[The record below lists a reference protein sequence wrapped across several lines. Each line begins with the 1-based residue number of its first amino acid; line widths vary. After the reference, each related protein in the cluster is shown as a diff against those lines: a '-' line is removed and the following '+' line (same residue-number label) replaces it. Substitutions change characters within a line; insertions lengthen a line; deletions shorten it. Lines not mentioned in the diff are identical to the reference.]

1 MSNQDQY
8 GGKGQ
13 GGGADPNDD
22 WDSLTDEQKMQRKQ
36 PYIDQD
42 QQGGSGKPG
51 EGQRMDLGD
60 DFDSL
65 SDDQKIARKQEYAQR
80 DPGQYGSQED
90 DQGGSG
96 GGKY

>member
-8 GGKGQ
+8 GKSQ
-13 GGGADPNDD
+13 GGQADPNDD

-42 QQGGSGKPG
+42 DQGDGSGKPG
-51 EGQRMDLGD
+51 AGPRMDLGD

-65 SDDQKIARKQEYAQR
+65 SDEQKIARKQEYAQR
-80 DPGQYGSQED
+80 DPQTYGSED
-90 DQGGSG
+90 DNQGG

>member
-13 GGGADPNDD
+13 GGADQNDD

-36 PYIDQD
+36 PYIDQPGEQD
-42 QQGGSGKPG
+42 QQGGYGEKPG
-51 EGQRMDLGD
+51 EGARMNLGD

-80 DPGQYGSQED
+80 DPAQYGSQDD
-90 DQGGSG
+90 DQQQ
-96 GGKY
+96 